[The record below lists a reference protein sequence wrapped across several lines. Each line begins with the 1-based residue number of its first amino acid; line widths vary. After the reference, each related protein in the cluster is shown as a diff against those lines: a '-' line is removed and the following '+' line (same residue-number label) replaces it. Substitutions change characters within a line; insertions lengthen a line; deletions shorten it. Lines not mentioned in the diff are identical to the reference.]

1 MEDSQDRAPSEGQDD
16 LTVRFTT
23 RDLCGNP
30 VEMGCSS
37 NNGPESSLPCA
48 GRLDMTKAF
57 HGFLLLRCMGAMFG
71 SPGLHETRDSNS
83 QPRLPMGHSSPF
95 PYLNHFQPLRYHRFN
110 MALYVYRC

>member
-1 MEDSQDRAPSEGQDD
+1 MYQYGLAANACKNALIRLFRFWSSSRTHYTVLGRREEDHNEWKTARTGRLLKGQDD

-30 VEMGCSS
+30 VEMGCSC

-57 HGFLLLRCMGAMFG
+57 HGFLLLRCMGAMFW
-71 SPGLHETRDSNS
+71 
-83 QPRLPMGHSSPF
+83 QARL
-95 PYLNHFQPLRYHRFN
+95 
-110 MALYVYRC
+110 A